1 MSAVAKRNQNK
12 LGNATLE
19 NVKIQ
24 FRNFAGKAGTY
35 NVEGNRNFAIFLDD
49 DVAEQMAS
57 DGWNVKYLKPREEDE
72 APQAYLTV
80 KVNFRGRPPRLFM
93 VTSRNKTQLDE
104 QTAMLLD
111 FADIKTSDVIIS
123 AYHYDVNGKTGVT
136 AYLQAIYCTIQ
147 EDYLSLKYAD
157 VPDSAQTSMLEIEGE
172 VIEDAE
178 IVDEDPFEMREIG
191 R

>member
-1 MSAVAKRNQNK
+1 MATRKKNHLS
-12 LGNATLE
+12 NATLE

-35 NVEGNRNFAIFLDD
+35 NAEGNRNFAIFLDED
-49 DVAEQMAS
+49 ISAQMAE
-57 DGWNVKYLKPREEDE
+57 DGWNVKYLNPREEGE
-72 APQAYLTV
+72 MPQAYLTV

-104 QTAMLLD
+104 DSAMLLD
-111 FADIKTSDVIIS
+111 FADIQSSDVIIS
-123 AYHYDVNGKTGVT
+123 PYHYDVNGKTGVT
-136 AYLQAIYCTIQ
+136 AYLQAIYCTIR

-157 VPDSAQTSMLEIEGE
+157 VPDSAQSSMLEIEGE
-172 VIEDAE
+172 VIEEAE
-178 IVDEDPFEMREIG
+178 IVDDFGMKEIG